1 MCSCAESGSYRYKK
15 KVAPVTKLG
24 YKTMAEKTELTKF
37 CEDVL
42 NEFKNN
48 ITDAVFCYLQND
60 KELMNRYLELV
71 RFYEK
76 GKQVVNSQLAQA
88 ITREFELKSTEHKN
102 IVPNSVLIES
112 FTELEG
118 K

>member
-1 MCSCAESGSYRYKK
+1 VPNQGSYRHEK
-15 KVAPVTKLG
+15 KVAPVTELG
-24 YKTMAEKTELTKF
+24 YETMTEKTELTKF

-60 KELMNRYLELV
+60 KELMSRYLKLV
-71 RFYEK
+71 KDYGK
-76 GKQVVNSQLAQA
+76 GKQTVNSQLAQA

-102 IVPNSVLIES
+102 VVPNSVLIES
-112 FTELEG
+112 FTELDG
-118 K
+118 R